1 MPKVGIIQDSRF
13 LEHMPGPT
21 HPEHPRRLR
30 AVYEILEREFKSALV
45 RVPTGPA
52 TVADIELVHSP
63 EYIERFL
70 RTSEYDFTMLSPD
83 TPVSR
88 RSYISAFLA
97 VGSAIES
104 VKRVL
109 RGDLNSCFALVRP
122 PGHHALK
129 DRAMGF
135 CIFNNAAIGTKFAQK
150 YFGVERVLIVDWD
163 VHFGNGISEV
173 FYQDPS
179 VFYLSTHRIELFPFL
194 GSPDEMGGGPGLG
207 YNLNIVLPPHIS
219 TEDFIGLY
227 KKIFEEIIP
236 WFQPE
241 LTIVAAGFDTH
252 ASDPI
257 GRLQIHESAFYWISG
272 FLVNE
277 LRRIQRERVVLVL
290 EGGYDPLG
298 LSLCVRETLKGL
310 MDSAEKAV
318 DFQTPLAQKLSK
330 GALDR
335 LKNLGLLSFRPESP

>member
-1 MPKVGIIQDSRF
+1 MTRVGIIQDKRF

-30 AVYEILEREFKSALV
+30 AVYEMVEREFNETLI

-70 RTSEYDFTMLSPD
+70 KTSEYDFTMLSPD

-88 RSYISAFLA
+88 RSYVSAFLA
-97 VGSAIES
+97 VGSAIEA

-109 RGDLNSCFALVRP
+109 RGDLSSCFALVRP

-135 CIFNNAAIGTKFAQK
+135 CIFNNVAIAAKFAQE
-150 YFGVERVLIVDWD
+150 YLGIQRVMIVDWD
-163 VHFGNGISEV
+163 VHFGNGISDI

-179 VFYLSTHRIELFPFL
+179 VFYISTHRIELFPYTGTEDQL
-194 GSPDEMGGGPGLG
+194 GEGPGLG
-207 YNLNIVLPPHIS
+207 YNLNIVLPSHIS

-227 KKIFEEIIP
+227 KQVFKALVP
-236 WFQPE
+236 WFRPE

-252 ASDPI
+252 SSDPI
-257 GRLQIHESAFYWISG
+257 GRLQIHESAFYWISR
-272 FLVNE
+272 FLRYE
-277 LRRIQRERVVLVL
+277 LQGIQQERVVLVL

-298 LSLCVRETLKGL
+298 LSACVKETLKGL
-310 MDSAEKAV
+310 LDFAEGT
-318 DFQTPLAQKLSK
+318 FSFETPLAQELSQ
-330 GALDR
+330 GALKR
-335 LKNLGLLSFRPESP
+335 LRNLGLLS